1 MEQMANR
8 ARSLLADSAIA
19 TVALFAAFLLTAGRS
34 VDLSPASLGGVALQ
48 ALIYG
53 GVAAAYSGLFRRE
66 LSPWRYVSTPD
77 ALVLARIAIL
87 TAATFLLLQFAA
99 DRAHSL
105 SRAMLALAPI
115 FQMVGAISARM
126 LRRAAHE
133 RALDSFAPLKSL
145 SDRAPQA
152 PELLLIGPTT
162 AAETYLRE
170 TGRRRDNTWTPVGI
184 IAPDSK
190 EVGQQVRGVCI
201 IESIERLDVAL
212 GDLRRWNQYPRAIL
226 FLDEPARLRGLTA
239 AQLGRLK
246 NDGVRLLRLPS
257 IVDLSHEDGLALLP
271 MRDISVEELLPRDP
285 IELDRVALRSLVS
298 GRRILITG
306 AGGSIGA
313 ELSRQVAALDAG
325 HVTLLDFSETALF
338 EIDRELGETFPA
350 LSRTAALVD
359 VRNANRVTDC
369 LLAER
374 PDLVFHAAALKHVSM
389 VERHPVEGVLT
400 NVLGTW
406 NVAEAAR
413 IAGAAQMV
421 LISTDKA
428 VDPSNVMGATKRLA
442 EAVIQG
448 QQEGSETRFS
458 AVRFGNVLGSAGS
471 VVPIFRSQIDRGG
484 PVTVTHP
491 EMARYFMTI
500 PEATQLV
507 LHATA
512 TCAGDMNPDRARL
525 FLLEMGEPVKI
536 MDLARQMI
544 ALSGRTPGK
553 DIEIEITGLR
563 PGEKL
568 TEELLDGMEDSVPC
582 APKVLEVV
590 SPTVMGVAPA
600 HLRRL
605 EAIAARGDTDE
616 IRRALF
622 DLVAQIRGEKPAG
635 VPVGQVDPVM
645 PVSGPGFQAR
655 EARQLQGGIIVG
667 ADAVD
672 TDDALPAVKEGL
684 GHMEANEAG

>member
-1 MEQMANR
+1 MANR

-19 TVALFAAFLLTAGRS
+19 TGALFAAYLLTAGRS
-34 VDLSPASLGGVALQ
+34 VDLAPASLGAVALQ

-53 GVAAAYSGLFRRE
+53 GVAAAYTGLFRRE

-512 TCAGDMNPDRARL
+512 TCAEDMNPDRARL

-635 VPVGQVDPVM
+635 VPALRV
-645 PVSGPGFQAR
+645 VSNR
-655 EARQLQGGIIVG
+655 
-667 ADAVD
+667 
-672 TDDALPAVKEGL
+672 
-684 GHMEANEAG
+684 

>member
-19 TVALFAAFLLTAGRS
+19 TGALVAAYLLTAGRS
-34 VDLSPASLGGVALQ
+34 VDLAPASLGAVALQ

-53 GVAAAYSGLFRRE
+53 SVAAAYTGLFRRE

-359 VRNANRVTDC
+359 VRNADRVTDC
-369 LLAER
+369 LLVER

-605 EAIAARGDTDE
+605 EAIAARGDTEE

-635 VPVGQVDPVM
+635 VPALRV
-645 PVSGPGFQAR
+645 VSNR
-655 EARQLQGGIIVG
+655 
-667 ADAVD
+667 
-672 TDDALPAVKEGL
+672 
-684 GHMEANEAG
+684 

>member
-635 VPVGQVDPVM
+635 VPALRV
-645 PVSGPGFQAR
+645 VSNR
-655 EARQLQGGIIVG
+655 
-667 ADAVD
+667 
-672 TDDALPAVKEGL
+672 
-684 GHMEANEAG
+684 

>member
-1 MEQMANR
+1 MDQLANR
-8 ARSLLADSAIA
+8 ARNLLADSAIA
-19 TVALFAAFLLTAGRS
+19 CAALLAAFLLTGSRTSSLDPAVLAG
-34 VDLSPASLGGVALQ
+34 VFVQSLV
-48 ALIYG
+48 YG
-53 GVAAAYSGLFRRE
+53 GLACFFSWLFRRE

-77 ALVLARIAIL
+77 ALVLARIALL
-87 TAATFLLLQFAA
+87 TAASFLLLFFAA
-99 DRAHSL
+99 DRALSL
-105 SRAMLALAPI
+105 SRAVLALAPV

-145 SDRAPQA
+145 TDRAPQA
-152 PELLLIGPTT
+152 PELLLIGPTS

-170 TGRRRDNTWTPVGI
+170 AGRRRDNTWTPVGI
-184 IAPDSK
+184 IALDSS

-201 IESIERLDVAL
+201 IESLGRLDEAL
-212 GDLRRWNQYPRAIL
+212 VDLRRWNQYPRAIL
-226 FLDEPARLRGLTA
+226 FLDEPARLTGLTA

-257 IVDLSHEDGLALLP
+257 IVDLAQDDRVALLP
-271 MRDISVEELLPRDP
+271 MRDISVEELLPRGP
-285 IELDRVALRSLVS
+285 IELDQVALKGLIG
-298 GRRILITG
+298 GRRVLITG

-313 ELSRQVAALDAG
+313 ELVRQVAALEAG
-325 HVTLLDFSETALF
+325 HVTLVDFSETALF
-338 EIDRELGETFPA
+338 EIDRELGETFPT

-359 VRNANRVTDC
+359 VRNADRVAACVLVET
-369 LLAER
+369 

-500 PEATQLV
+500 PEAAQLV

-512 TCAGDMNPDRARL
+512 ACAYDLNAERSRL

-544 ALSGRTPGK
+544 ALSGRTVGK

-568 TEELLDGMEDSVPC
+568 TEELLDEMESAIPC

-590 SPTVMGVAPA
+590 STSALGVAPA

-605 EAIAARGDTDE
+605 EAIATRGDTDE
-616 IRRALF
+616 IRRAIF
-622 DLVAQIRGEKPAG
+622 DLVAQIRGEKPAV
-635 VPVGQVDPVM
+635 VPDLRV
-645 PVSGPGFQAR
+645 VSNR
-655 EARQLQGGIIVG
+655 
-667 ADAVD
+667 
-672 TDDALPAVKEGL
+672 
-684 GHMEANEAG
+684 

>member
-1 MEQMANR
+1 MDQMANR
-8 ARSLLADSAIA
+8 ARSLLADTAIA
-19 TVALFAAFLLTAGRS
+19 TVALFAAFVLTAGRAS
-34 VDLSPASLGGVALQ
+34 DLSPQILLSVALQ
-48 ALIYG
+48 SLIYG
-53 GVAAAYSGLFRRE
+53 LVAAAYTGVFRRE

-77 ALVLARIAIL
+77 ALVLARIALL
-87 TAATFLLLQFAA
+87 TAASFLLLQFAA
-99 DRAHSL
+99 DRAHNL
-105 SRAMLALAPI
+105 SRSMLALAPI
-115 FQMVGAISARM
+115 FQLAGAISARM

-133 RALDSFAPLKSL
+133 RALDNFAPLKSF
-145 SDRAPQA
+145 SDRPHQA
-152 PELLLIGPTT
+152 PELLLIGPTS

-170 TGRRRDNTWTPVGI
+170 SGRRRDANWTPVGI
-184 IAPDSK
+184 IAPDSR

-201 IESIERLDVAL
+201 IESIERLELAL
-212 GDLRRWNQYPRAIL
+212 ADLRRWNQYPRAIL
-226 FLDEPARLRGLTA
+226 FLDEPSKLPGLTA

-257 IVDLSHEDGLALLP
+257 IVDLSVGESLALLP

-285 IELDRVALRSLVS
+285 IELDRHALHALVS

-313 ELSRQVAALDAG
+313 ELSRQVSALEAA

-350 LSRTAALVD
+350 MSRNAALVD
-359 VRNANRVTDC
+359 VRNADRIRDC
-369 LLAER
+369 FLAER

-389 VERHPVEGVLT
+389 VERHPVEGILT

-406 NVAEAAR
+406 NVSEAAR
-413 IAGAAQMV
+413 VAGAAQMV

-428 VDPSNVMGATKRLA
+428 VDPTNVMGATKRLA

-448 QQEGSETRFS
+448 QQQGSETRFS

-491 EMARYFMTI
+491 DMARYFMTI

-512 TCAGDMNPDRARL
+512 TCAADMKPDRARL

-553 DIEIEITGLR
+553 DIDIEITGLR

-568 TEELLDGMEDSVPC
+568 TEELLDGMEASVPC
-582 APKVLEVV
+582 ASKVLEVV
-590 SPTVMGVAPA
+590 SPTALGVAPA
-600 HLRRL
+600 HIRRL
-605 EAIAARGDTDE
+605 EAIAARGDTQE
-616 IRRALF
+616 IRNALF

-635 VPVGQVDPVM
+635 
-645 PVSGPGFQAR
+645 
-655 EARQLQGGIIVG
+655 
-667 ADAVD
+667 
-672 TDDALPAVKEGL
+672 LPALRVVS
-684 GHMEANEAG
+684 NR